1 LGRVRQVRIVCTVKH
16 GIHKYRKKPPVNW
29 TLIISIGLPFAL
41 LFAVLGIW
49 HRVLQR
55 SHDLTLSRERDAAK
69 QQGTNQALT
78 QHPQI
83 DPYRCL
89 GCGCCVRACPEKGVL
104 ALVNGSS
111 CLIHASHCVGHGH
124 CERACPVGALT
135 VGLGDTSQRS
145 DIPILS
151 SDMET
156 SVPGVFIAGELGGMG
171 LIRHAVEQGTHV
183 IETIAKRMGQLNCNS
198 QEDGPIDVLIMGCGP
213 AGIAATLKAHE
224 LGLRYAIMDQNDIG
238 GTVRQYPRNKLTL
251 TQPVDLPVY
260 GRMDRTEYTKEELID
275 LWEGVFKKAGIHIQ
289 TQAHWLDLERGDYG
303 VLHVKTSVGTVSC
316 RAMVLA
322 LGRRGSPRRLAVPG
336 EDEPHVLYQ
345 LTDAGNYLNQDL
357 LVVGGGDS
365 AVEAAL
371 ALAEQGNRVTLSYRR
386 QAFFR
391 IKAKNR
397 QGIDQLQRAAGI
409 SVLFNSVV
417 KQIEVGR
424 ALLSIGKHDNDG
436 QTTEKNL
443 RANYVFVLAGAEP
456 PYTLL
461 KKIGVRF
468 GEPHG
473 AKQQG

>member
-1 LGRVRQVRIVCTVKH
+1 M
-16 GIHKYRKKPPVNW
+16 NW
-29 TLIISIGLPFAL
+29 TLIIIIGLFFAL
-41 LFAVLGIW
+41 LFVVLGVW
-49 HRVLQR
+49 HRVLQTAHNR
-55 SHDLTLSRERDAAK
+55 MLSRKRDIAN

-104 ALVNGSS
+104 AVVNGVS
-111 CLIHASHCVGHGH
+111 CLIHASHCVGHGC
-124 CERACPVGALT
+124 CEQACPVGALT

-156 SVPGVFIAGELGGMG
+156 SVPGVFIAGELGGIG

-183 IETIAKRMGQLNCNS
+183 IETITKRL
-198 QEDGPIDVLIMGCGP
+198 GPAQRNANDKTVLDVLIMGCGP

-224 LGLRYAIMDQNDIG
+224 LGLSYTIMDQNDIG

-275 LWEGVFKKAGIHIQ
+275 LWEGVFQTAGIHIQ
-289 TQAHWLDLERGDYG
+289 TQAHWLDLQQGDDG
-303 VLHVKTSVGTVSC
+303 TLQVKTSVGTVSC

-322 LGRRGSPRRLAVPG
+322 LGRRGCPRRLGVPG
-336 EDEPHVLYQ
+336 EEASHVRYQ
-345 LTDAGNYLNQDL
+345 LTDAGDYVNKDL

-371 ALAEQGNRVTLSYRR
+371 ALAEQGNQVAMSYRR

-391 IKAKNR
+391 IKPKNR
-397 QGIDQLQRAAGI
+397 QRIDALQQTGGI
-409 SVLFNSVV
+409 SVFFDSVV
-417 KQIEVGR
+417 KRIEVGQ
-424 ALLSIGKHDNDG
+424 ALLSISGVEKDG
-436 QTTEKNL
+436 PATEKNL
-443 RANYVFVLAGAEP
+443 AADYVFVLAGGEP
-456 PYTLL
+456 PYPLL
-461 KKIGVRF
+461 KKIGVTF
-468 GEPHG
+468 GEPK
-473 AKQQG
+473 AP